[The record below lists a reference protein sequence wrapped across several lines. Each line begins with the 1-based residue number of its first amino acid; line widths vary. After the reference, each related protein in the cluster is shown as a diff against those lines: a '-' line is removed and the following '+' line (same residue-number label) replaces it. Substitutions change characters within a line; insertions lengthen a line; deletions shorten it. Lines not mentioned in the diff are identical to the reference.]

1 MTNTINKYPASL
13 IFKKIFKD
21 SLSGELVVKGN
32 QFRKK
37 LFFVKGDLAFAST
50 SMVQERMGDILLATG
65 KITNTEFIK
74 LTKIKESSSRRVGE
88 ILRDITNLSLQDVY
102 YAILLQVKTIALS
115 LFELNE
121 GEWKFTGKVPDIPGN
136 QNFRIKLPAIIVE
149 GVDKIE
155 KLSYF
160 KERFYYRAPVFAPIP
175 EFTAKFLSSD
185 DIKFYMKLTNFSNK
199 SIAHIV
205 PELIIPEAF
214 FWRKVILFYLLNVM
228 DFVEYTVDKE
238 QNKNIE
244 EINELY
250 EQIKTQKV
258 DYYKLLGV
266 KSTASINELKESYSN
281 FSNKYHSDRLQVA
294 PDSTVMKKA
303 NEIFAEIN
311 KAIELLSKAEKKKEY
326 DPMEYKDKYK
336 DKDKDNEGNH
346 DEVPLP
352 GHDSKKAREL
362 YLKANA
368 LYKMKQYWKAS
379 SMMEEAVKLDNTK
392 ASYFLLLG
400 LCHSKS
406 PETQKMAERNFKIAS
421 EMEPWNADPVFALGE
436 LYRSC
441 NFLQK
446 ADAQFKKALELNM
459 EHTLAGKAIKDLERL
474 YAPKRK
480 FSLFTQ
486 KKTGS

>member
-1 MTNTINKYPASL
+1 MANTIYKYPASL

-21 SLSGELVVKGN
+21 SLSGELVVTGN

-37 LFFVKGDLAFAST
+37 LFFAKGDLVFACT
-50 SMVQERMGDILLATG
+50 SMAQERLGDILLATG

-74 LTKIKESSSRRVGE
+74 LTKIKESSSRKVGE
-88 ILRDITNLSLQDVY
+88 ILRDITNLSLQDIY
-102 YAILLQVKTIALS
+102 YALLLQVKTIALS
-115 LFELNE
+115 LFGLNE
-121 GEWKFTGKVPDIPGN
+121 GEWKFTGKVPDVPGN
-136 QNFRIKLPAIIVE
+136 QNFKIKLPAIIVE

-155 KLSYF
+155 KISYF

-175 EFTAKFLSSD
+175 ESTAKFLSSD
-185 DIKFYMKLTNFSNK
+185 DIKFYMKLTNFSNT

-205 PELIIPEAF
+205 PDLIIPETF
-214 FWRKVILFYLLNVM
+214 FWKKIILLYLLNVM

-250 EQIKTQKV
+250 EKIKAQGV
-258 DYYKLLGV
+258 DYYQLLGV
-266 KSTASINELKESYSN
+266 KSTASLSEIKESYSN
-281 FSNKYHSDRLQVA
+281 LSKKYHPDRLQAA

-303 NEIFAEIN
+303 NEVFAEIK
-311 KAIELLSKAEKKKEY
+311 KAIDMLSKTEKKNEY
-326 DPMEYKDKYK
+326 DQVEHK
-336 DKDKDNEGNH
+336 EHEVNH
-346 DEVPLP
+346 EANLP
-352 GHDSKKAREL
+352 GHESKKAKEL

-368 LYKMKQYWKAS
+368 LYKMKQYWKAT

-400 LCHSKS
+400 LCQSKS
-406 PETQKMAERNFKIAS
+406 PETQKMAEKNFKIAS

-436 LYRSC
+436 LYRSN

-459 EHTLAGKAIKDLERL
+459 EHTLAGKAIKELERL
-474 YAPKRK
+474 YSPKKK
-480 FSLFTQ
+480 FSLFVP
-486 KKTGS
+486 KKSAS